1 MRKYFADY
9 LNEKITKKEFE
20 DVLKNDNIL
29 SGCEFEFY
37 LDSENFDTGWDK
49 IQDLISK
56 CDGEKRLKIKLM
68 I

>member
-1 MRKYFADY
+1 MILMRKNLKDYLKMRKYFADY

-37 LDSENFDTGWDK
+37 LDSENFDTT
-49 IQDLISK
+49 
-56 CDGEKRLKIKLM
+56 E
-68 I
+68 